1 MARLHL
7 GRKNDAKIKAA
18 RTVPDAPAKLPN
30 LTAIG
35 TTTITKSNGKIASSK
50 LVLSDITI
58 NSSADIAQTNAPI
71 EEYTHRVIAMFA
83 LIGVRCVV
91 DVASFLFNCTSD
103 LGLSIP
109 ESIQCAYSN
118 VPLYAAI
125 LSPIRILAAY
135 TVTLY

>member
-71 EEYTHRVIAMFA
+71 EEYTHRVIAM
-83 LIGVRCVV
+83 LVLTGVRCVV
-91 DVASFLFNCTSD
+91 EVASFLFNSTSD

-109 ESIQCAYSN
+109 ESIQCAYSS
-118 VPLYAAI
+118 VPLYM
-125 LSPIRILAAY
+125 LPS
-135 TVTLY
+135 